1 MLDVYEK
8 GLNYA
13 LYLLSLQMRTVYE
26 LRNKMNEK
34 QYESEIIDRVIAYL
48 KEVNYVDDVFYA
60 QQYIRSRRA
69 KYGDYRIKMDLKRK
83 GVSLGDVNLA
93 YLGLEEEEDTLEP
106 IDAVKVVLDKKIA
119 TLQIDW
125 ERLKVDYKYKYGLYQ
140 KLASFLAN
148 RGFSGGIIKEA
159 IGERLSEHFLD
170 EE

>member
-1 MLDVYEK
+1 MADIYEK

-26 LRNKMNEK
+26 LRNKMTDK
-34 QYESEIIDRVIAYL
+34 QYEPEIIDRVIAYL
-48 KEVNYVDDVFYA
+48 KEVNFVDDVSYA

-83 GVSLGDVNLA
+83 GVSQGDVHLA

-125 ERLKVDYKYKYGLYQ
+125 ERLKSDYKYKYGLYQ

-148 RGFSGGIIKEA
+148 RGFSGGVIKEA
-159 IGERLSEHFLD
+159 IGERLSEQFID